1 VAPYSSPKN
10 REVVCRM
17 LSVLL
22 LSYRDSIFCVA
33 VLLSA
38 DQSRHCD
45 LELNYGQ
52 DYACAV

>member
-1 VAPYSSPKN
+1 MAPYSSPKN